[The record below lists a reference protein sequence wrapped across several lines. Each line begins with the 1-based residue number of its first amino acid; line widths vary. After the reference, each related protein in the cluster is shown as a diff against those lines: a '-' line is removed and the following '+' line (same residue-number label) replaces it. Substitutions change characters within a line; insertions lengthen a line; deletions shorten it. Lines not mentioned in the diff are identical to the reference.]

1 MFSEPWLTD
10 LVRALLAIGAALM
23 LPIVLYFGIPPVI
36 EEGTLTIS
44 QPMQAYLDVLTA
56 VVAFYFSQTP

>member
-1 MFSEPWLTD
+1 
-10 LVRALLAIGAALM
+10 LM
-23 LPIVLYFGIPPVI
+23 LPVVLYFGIPPVI